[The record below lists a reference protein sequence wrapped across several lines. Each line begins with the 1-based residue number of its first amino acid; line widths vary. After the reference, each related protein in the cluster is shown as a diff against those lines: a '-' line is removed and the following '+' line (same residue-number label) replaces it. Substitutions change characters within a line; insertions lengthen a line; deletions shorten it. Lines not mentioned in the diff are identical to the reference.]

1 MSASADDIHSASI
14 GKIPFTRRYVIYVA
28 TEPVNVLRVFSVT
41 PLGIPTPGNKSP
53 QAVNLHF
60 PSFLGS
66 VAIRSRR
73 SQPPAVPDCWT
84 QKMRENGGD
93 LSRTQ
98 HPRFNSAF
106 LLVHGIA
113 LDFLAT
119 QTQNGFLNLQPRPCS
134 RLKSPQFFP
143 FSQGCVVGNNA
154 RERSSGTCRERP

>member
-1 MSASADDIHSASI
+1 MLKDIKVDARDFGSTPTQPPPCPVCLLVTSLSEGAGEINSVSLV
-14 GKIPFTRRYVIYVA
+14 KAPFTRRYVIYVA

-98 HPRFNSAF
+98 HPRFHSAF
-106 LLVHGIA
+106 LLVHCIA
-113 LDFLAT
+113 LDFSAI
-119 QTQNGFLNLQPRPCS
+119 QTRHDPLN
-134 RLKSPQFFP
+134 
-143 FSQGCVVGNNA
+143 
-154 RERSSGTCRERP
+154 